1 MTPERYQRIRHV
13 LDRRQPDLTVLMDY
27 VNKPHNF
34 SAILRSCD
42 SVGVFE
48 AHAVTDR
55 RYLKANKTASAGS
68 GKWVQLANQPSLESA
83 FATFREQ
90 GMQVLVA
97 HDSASAVDFREVDF
111 TRPSA
116 LVMGAELYGP
126 SDYSVAHADHHITI
140 PMAGM
145 AESLN
150 VSVAAAVILFEAQR
164 QRENAG
170 FYDAPRLDDDTYW
183 RTVLR
188 WAYPKVARECDERGL
203 PYPTLRESDGE
214 LVDLPGEGG
223 LEG

>member
-1 MTPERYQRIRHV
+1 MTPERYQRIREV

-42 SVGVFE
+42 AVGVFE

-55 RYLKANKTASAGS
+55 RYLKANKTASAGG
-68 GKWVQLANQPSLESA
+68 GKWVQLSNHPNLEAA
-83 FATFREQ
+83 FGHLREQ

-97 HDSASAVDFREVDF
+97 HDSESAVDFRSVDY
-111 TRPSA
+111 TLPTA

-126 SDYSVAHADHHITI
+126 SATSIEQADAHITV

-145 AESLN
+145 TESLN
-150 VSVAAAVILFEAQR
+150 VSVATAVILYEAQR
-164 QRENAG
+164 QREVAG
-170 FYDAPRLDDDTYW
+170 FYEAPRLDSETYW

-188 WAYPKVARECDERGL
+188 WAYPKLVRECDERGL
-203 PYPTLRESDGE
+203 PYPTLREDDGE
-214 LVDLPGEGG
+214 LVDLPGQGG
-223 LEG
+223 VES